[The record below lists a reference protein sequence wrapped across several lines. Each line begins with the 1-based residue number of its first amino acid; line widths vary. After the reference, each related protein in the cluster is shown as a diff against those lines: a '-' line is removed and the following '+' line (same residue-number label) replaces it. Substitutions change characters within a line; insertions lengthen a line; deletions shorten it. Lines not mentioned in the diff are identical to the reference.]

1 MTKLCS
7 RAGFYLLFVS
17 SMFVFS
23 CKNDKKA
30 DAPAGGA
37 PRGGGGPL
45 GVEAIV
51 VRPSALAS
59 SIEVP
64 GSLLPFE
71 STDIRPE
78 ISGRVVALNLNEGAN
93 VSKGTLL
100 VKLFD
105 GDLQAQLS
113 KLQVQLQIAEKTVER
128 QKQLLTIGGISQQ
141 EYDLSELQINNLK
154 ADIELVKVNISKTEI
169 RAPFNGRLG
178 LKNISMGAYISPST
192 LVTSIS
198 EVNRLKLQFTIP
210 EKYGSLIQRGQDVT
224 FALDGSPRNFKASV
238 LATESTIEENTR
250 SLAVRAVVNVTDSRL
265 VPGAFA
271 KVQMILGKQTD
282 AMLVPTECII
292 PSGRNKQ
299 VVVYKEGKA
308 VFSDVTTGVRDSA
321 NIQILSGLNPND
333 TVVTTGLLFV
343 KNGSS
348 LKITKLR

>member
-7 RAGFYLLFVS
+7 KAGMGLLVVFSFV
-17 SMFVFS
+17 VFS
-23 CKNDKKA
+23 CKEDKKT
-30 DAPAGGA
+30 DVPAGGGA
-37 PRGGGGPL
+37 RNAGPL
-45 GVEAIV
+45 GVEVIV
-51 VRPSALAS
+51 VKPSSLAS
-59 SIEVP
+59 AIEVP

-71 STDIRPE
+71 STDIRSE
-78 ISGRVVALNLNEGAN
+78 ISGRVVSLNLQEGMN

-169 RAPFNGRLG
+169 RAPFSGRLG

-192 LVTSIS
+192 LISSIS
-198 EVNRLKLQFTIP
+198 EVDKLKLQFTVP
-210 EKYGSLIQRGQDVT
+210 EKYGSLVQRGQDVK
-224 FALDGSPRNFKASV
+224 FELDGSDKNYKASV
-238 LATESTIEENTR
+238 MATETTIEENTR
-250 SLAVRAVVNVTDSRL
+250 SLAVRAVLGVTDNRL

-271 KVQMILGKQTD
+271 KVQMILGKQND
-282 AMLVPTECII
+282 ALLIPTECII

-299 VVVYKEGKA
+299 VVVYKDGQA
-308 VFSDVTTGVRDSA
+308 VFNNVTTGVRDSA
-321 NIQILSGLNPND
+321 NIQILSGLNAND

-343 KNGSS
+343 KPGSS
-348 LKITKLR
+348 LKITKLK

>member
-7 RAGFYLLFVS
+7 QAGLYLLFVS
-17 SMFVFS
+17 SLFVFS

-30 DAPAGGA
+30 DAPAGGQA
-37 PRGGGGPL
+37 RNAGPL

-51 VRPSALAS
+51 VKPSALAS
-59 SIEVP
+59 AIEVP
-64 GSLLPFE
+64 GSLLPYE

-78 ISGRVVALNLNEGAN
+78 ISGRVVTLNLNEGAN
-93 VSKGTLL
+93 VAKGTLL

-105 GDLQAQLS
+105 SDLQAQLS

-198 EVNRLKLQFTIP
+198 EVNKLKLQFTVP
-210 EKYGSLIQRGQDVT
+210 EKYGSLVQRGQDVK
-224 FALDGSPRNFKASV
+224 FQLDGSSKDYRASV
-238 LATESTIEENTR
+238 MATESTIEENTR
-250 SLAVRAVVNVTDSRL
+250 SLAVRAVVSVTDNRL

-271 KVQMILGKQTD
+271 KVQMILGKQND
-282 AMLVPTECII
+282 ALLIPTECII

-299 VVVYKEGKA
+299 VVVYRGGKA

-343 KNGSS
+343 KNGSG
-348 LKITKLR
+348 LKITRLR